1 MRSGRRAVIL
11 ATVLLSGCFGGPDIK
26 TTRVMDNF
34 KQETKDRVVVDR
46 NYEVGQR
53 YRVLPGQVMIR
64 NKLYTMAAESA
75 GGFRAPFNFAMIGDG
90 IRLDIAEGT
99 AFRVSDRILVS
110 GRLASMIPL
119 GAPPANAPDIQAIFA
134 NDNGTLVPAVLR
146 AGKVAPFAVFEV
158 QPKNAQLLPVTQE
171 SVKTSAGYVNYDLVY
186 NGNAKGP
193 PPGCTPA
200 AATPAAPVPTAQAP
214 KGSAPV
220 PCTDILQLDLTLM
233 QYDAVNPDAVAR
245 ATRTYYAV
253 RNNLL
258 EVPGLKVTIHE
269 ATAASVVYEVTK
281 DDNAYKKT
289 DPKFK

>member
-1 MRSGRRAVIL
+1 M
-11 ATVLLSGCFGGPDIK
+11 LSGCFGGPDIQ

-46 NYEVGQR
+46 NYQVGQR

-64 NKLYTMAAESA
+64 NKLYTMTAEGA
-75 GGFRAPFNFAMIGDG
+75 GAYRAGFAIAMIGDG
-90 IRLDIAEGT
+90 VRLDIAEGT
-99 AFRVSDRILVS
+99 AFRVSDRILVN
-110 GRLASMIPL
+110 GKLANMIPL
-119 GAPPANAPDIQAIFA
+119 GAPPPSAPDIQAIFA

-146 AGKVAPFAVFEV
+146 AGKVAPFKAFEV
-158 QPKNAQLLPVTQE
+158 QPKTAQLLPVTQE

-193 PPGCTPA
+193 PPGCTRPP
-200 AATPAAPVPTAQAP
+200 TWKPGAPD
-214 KGSAPV
+214 
-220 PCTDILQLDLTLM
+220 PCADILQLDLTLM
-233 QYDAVNPDAVAR
+233 QYDVANPEAVAR
-245 ATRTYYAV
+245 ATRNYYPV
-253 RNNLL
+253 RANLL

-269 ATAASVVYEVTK
+269 ASATSVVYEVTK

>member
-1 MRSGRRAVIL
+1 M
-11 ATVLLSGCFGGPDIK
+11 LSGCFGGPDIK

-34 KQETKDRVVVDR
+34 KEETKDRVVVDR
-46 NYEVGQR
+46 NYQVGQR

-64 NKLYTMAAESA
+64 NKLYTMTAEGA
-75 GGFRAPFNFAMIGDG
+75 GAYRAGYNLAMVGDG
-90 IRLDIAEGT
+90 VRLDIAEGT
-99 AFRVSDRILVS
+99 AFRVSDRILVN
-110 GRLASMIPL
+110 GKLANMIPL

-146 AGKVAPFAVFEV
+146 AGKVAPFKVFEV
-158 QPKNAQLLPVTQE
+158 QPKTAQLLPVTQE

-186 NGNAKGP
+186 NSNAKGP
-193 PPGCTPA
+193 APGCVPA
-200 AATPAAPVPTAQAP
+200 PN
-214 KGSAPV
+214 
-220 PCTDILQLDLTLM
+220 PCPDILQLDLTLM
-233 QYDAVNPDAVAR
+233 QYDPASPDTVAR
-245 ATRTYYAV
+245 ATRNYYPV

-269 ATAASVVYEVTK
+269 ASAASVVYEVTK